1 MWGGDNLEIKVRKA
15 PINTVQ
21 SRVEDSSCNL
31 GASEEVQEQQK
42 IPTGDR
48 ISERS
53 WNCLVVLM
61 DTALFDEVKKGDPRR
76 T

>member
-61 DTALFDEVKKGDPRR
+61 DTA
-76 T
+76 